1 MDSGIFITDNRLKF
15 SQELANKLRDKGL
28 KVCLSSEYKE
38 DNKESGVTTEIEW
51 NRSSLFSLQAI
62 PLKLKNINIA
72 ATTIN
77 NATAIELIII
87 SFLLFLFDEILFVVV
102 LYGTLF

>member
-38 DNKESGVTTEIEW
+38 DNKEIYYNYV
-51 NRSSLFSLQAI
+51 
-62 PLKLKNINIA
+62 LKLPDFSKKEDVEKLKSGQIDDIYN
-72 ATTIN
+72 
-77 NATAIELIII
+77 EYKKSIIDEKI
-87 SFLLFLFDEILFVVV
+87 SN
-102 LYGTLF
+102 